1 MCAGDEVTEDVVVA
15 LLRDSPQLRV
25 VHLLL
30 LLVVVQ
36 RACDLALQRR
46 EVVRH
51 YANFG
56 RAFAPRRRH
65 VAARSEIS
73 LRRAVVRAP
82 MVSRRR
88 CASFAMLLLAAMANG
103 FSSLPGDSIHQCL
116 GNYPAEDFLV
126 TVPTDNDGLYPVAR
140 CYKRCFE
147 YRESQFTN
155 GQ

>member
-1 MCAGDEVTEDVVVA
+1 
-15 LLRDSPQLRV
+15 
-25 VHLLL
+25 
-30 LLVVVQ
+30 
-36 RACDLALQRR
+36 
-46 EVVRH
+46 
-51 YANFG
+51 
-56 RAFAPRRRH
+56 
-65 VAARSEIS
+65 
-73 LRRAVVRAP
+73 

-116 GNYPAEDFLV
+116 GNYPVEDFLV
-126 TVPTDNDGLYPVAR
+126 TAPTDNDGLYPVAR

>member
-1 MCAGDEVTEDVVVA
+1 
-15 LLRDSPQLRV
+15 
-25 VHLLL
+25 
-30 LLVVVQ
+30 
-36 RACDLALQRR
+36 
-46 EVVRH
+46 
-51 YANFG
+51 
-56 RAFAPRRRH
+56 
-65 VAARSEIS
+65 
-73 LRRAVVRAP
+73 

-88 CASFAMLLLAAMANG
+88 CASFAMLVLAAMANG

-126 TVPTDNDGLYPVAR
+126 TAPVAR